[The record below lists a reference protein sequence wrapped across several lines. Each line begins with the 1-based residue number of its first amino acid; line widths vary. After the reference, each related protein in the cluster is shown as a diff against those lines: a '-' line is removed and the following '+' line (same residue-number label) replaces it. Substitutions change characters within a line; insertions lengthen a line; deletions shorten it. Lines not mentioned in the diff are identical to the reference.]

1 MVRTTSIAFIRD
13 TQSAD
18 AGYLCRGMEMS
29 LRHVGIGTTLL
40 NDTEVEPGTLAKHRL
55 VLLPCN
61 PDLSPLATQHLQ
73 DFTRRGGKLILGLTP
88 TSEMLALLGLKRV
101 KVRSIEAREMVFTHK
116 ALHGLPP
123 RVFLSTRQIVLC
135 KAEPTVRAIA
145 QWRTLQDLSVNDPAA
160 YLAPNGALLTTA
172 TVTTGEHTQFA
183 EDRIHLGRLIATLA
197 NHFLHDFDLLQF
209 QRRLTEQLSDEED
222 LIREARPRDFEVRA
236 RWLPSIPTQNEVAL
250 IARQNFNLICPHVGP
265 IAVRAYE
272 HKTFHR
278 PWQLA
283 NLLAQCVDQAHRS
296 GLEVFPYVTAWP
308 LPSEEMRRFF
318 DGTGRILRRETSPS
332 IGDRQSAIG
341 NSAWMCPTHP
351 ENQQLLIDAVTKLL
365 DDFGVDG
372 IVLGGFRFPDDTSCT
387 CDGCRQRFAERTERK
402 IGARPM
408 NLPQQHAVWQ
418 NWRHESLTDLL
429 GRLLT
434 ACRATN
440 PNAKLALATLPS
452 WDQIPKQFG
461 QDPAG
466 WAPQH
471 LADIFF
477 AMDFTAD
484 PGAFRGELDHQ
495 IKSAAGGAKVCAGL
509 GVYSSSSEIPSPAD
523 LVRQIQT
530 VRELDADGF
539 LLWHSHPALLEEQFG
554 EGLRAGVLRSPAKLP
569 WHPNAPSRPARE
581 HSTVKVP
588 KKRIGLDTPAEEY

>member
-1 MVRTTSIAFIRD
+1 MTRTGSIALIRN
-13 TQSAD
+13 TQSAG
-18 AGYLCRGMEMS
+18 AAYLCRGMETT
-29 LRHVGIGTTLL
+29 LRHVGLVTTLL
-40 NDTEVEPGTLAKHRL
+40 NDTEVESGTLAKHRL

-61 PDLSPLATQHLQ
+61 PDLSPSATQCLQ

-88 TSEMLALLGLKRV
+88 TSEMLVLLGLKRL
-101 KVRSIEAREMVFTHK
+101 KVRPIEAREMVFTHK

-172 TVTTGEHTQFA
+172 TVTAGAHMQYA

-197 NHFLHDFDLLQF
+197 NHFLHDFDLLRF
-209 QRRLTEQLSDEED
+209 QRRLTEQLSDDED
-222 LIREARPRDFEVRA
+222 LVREARPREFEVRA
-236 RWLPSIPTQNEVAL
+236 LWLPHIPTQNEVAL
-250 IARQNFNLICPHVGP
+250 IARQNFNLICPTIGP

-278 PWQLA
+278 PWQLT
-283 NLLAQCVDQAHRS
+283 NLLTECVDQAHRS

-318 DGTGRILRRETSPS
+318 DGTGRILRHEPS
-332 IGDRQSAIG
+332 AAG
-341 NSAWMCPTHP
+341 NPQPAWMCPTHP

-372 IVLGGFRFPDDTSCT
+372 VVLGGFRFPDDTSCV
-387 CDGCRQRFAERTERK
+387 CEGCRQRFAERTERK
-402 IGARPM
+402 IGPRPM
-408 NLPQQHAVWQ
+408 NLQQRHAVWQ

-452 WDQIPKQFG
+452 WDMIPKQFG

-477 AMDFTAD
+477 AMDFTAESET
-484 PGAFRGELDHQ
+484 FRGELDHQ
-495 IKSAAGGAKVCAGL
+495 IKSAAGGARVCAGL
-509 GVYSSSSEIPSPAD
+509 GVYSSSSEISSAAD
-523 LVRQIQT
+523 LVRQIQI
-530 VRELDADGF
+530 VRELEADGF
-539 LLWHSHPALLEEQFG
+539 LLWHSHPAFLEEQFG
-554 EGLRAGVLRSPAKLP
+554 EGLRAGALRSPAKLP

-581 HSTVKVP
+581 HSSVKAP
-588 KKRIGLDTPAEEY
+588 KRRIGLVLPVAEY